1 MNLQRQLKS
10 ALQAMQSKGLD
21 RLDAQML
28 LLHALGQSTNN
39 RAWLMAHDT
48 NELTPDQQQTLDGFI
63 QRRLAGEPVAYI
75 VGRKEFFGLNLVV
88 NADVLVPRPDTE
100 CLVEWALELIP
111 LTLALS
117 HEGRGDKADADPLSP
132 GGRGQ
137 GRGGN
142 VLDLGTGSGAIGL
155 AIKHARPQAEVTLVD
170 ASQAAL
176 AVACGNATSL
186 GLTVHGLQSNW
197 FESVP
202 ADNRFDLIVS
212 NPPYIAD
219 GDSHLAA
226 LEHEPLMALTSGTDG
241 LDAIR
246 RIVQDAPRFLKSG
259 GWLLLEHGY
268 DQAAAVRQL
277 LTLQGFSSVA
287 SRLDLNGID
296 RCSGGML
303 AQ

>member
-1 MNLQRQLKS
+1 MNLKTIQFHLK
-10 ALQAMQSKGLD
+10 ALQSKGLD

-28 LLHALGQSTNN
+28 LLHALGQSTND
-39 RAWLMAHDT
+39 RAWLMSHDT
-48 NELTPDQQQTLDGFI
+48 DELTPAQQQTLDGFI
-63 QRRLAGEPVAYI
+63 QRRLSGEPVAYI
-75 VGRKEFFGLNLVV
+75 VGSKEFFGLSLAV

-100 CLVEWALELIP
+100 CLVEWALEVL
-111 LTLALS
+111 
-117 HEGRGDKADADPLSP
+117 PLSP

-170 ASQAAL
+170 ASQATL
-176 AVACGNATSL
+176 AVASGNASSL
-186 GLTVHGLQSNW
+186 GLVVHGLQSNW

-219 GDSHLAA
+219 GDAHLAA

-246 RIVQDAPRFLKSG
+246 RIVQDAPRFLRQG

-268 DQAAAVRQL
+268 DQAAAVREL
-277 LTLQGFSSVA
+277 LTRQGFSSVA
-287 SRLDLNGID
+287 SRLDLNGIE
-296 RCSGGML
+296 RCSGGLL

>member
-1 MNLQRQLKS
+1 MNPLRVV
-10 ALQAMQSKGLD
+10 LQATLDKGLD

-39 RAWLMAHDT
+39 RAWLMSHDT
-48 NELTPDQQQTLDGFI
+48 DEITITQQQTLEGFV
-63 QRRLAGEPVAYI
+63 QRRLSGEPVAYI
-75 VGRKEFFGLNLVV
+75 VGSKEFFGLNLAV

-117 HEGRGDKADADPLSP
+117 HEGRGDKADADSLSP

-170 ASQAAL
+170 ASQASL

-219 GDSHLAA
+219 GDAHLAE
-226 LEHEPLMALTSGTDG
+226 LEHEPLMALTSGVDG
-241 LDAIR
+241 LTAIR
-246 RIVQDAPRFLKSG
+246 RIIQDAPRFLRQG

-268 DQAAAVRQL
+268 DQAAAVREL
-277 LTLQGFSSVA
+277 LTRQGFSSIA
-287 SRLDLNGID
+287 SRLDLNGIE
-296 RCSGGML
+296 RCSGGLL

>member
-1 MNLQRQLKS
+1 
-10 ALQAMQSKGLD
+10 MQDKGLE
-21 RLDAQML
+21 RLDAQIL
-28 LLHALGQSTNN
+28 LLHALGQSTND
-39 RAWLMAHDT
+39 RAWLMSHDT
-48 NELTPDQQQTLDGFI
+48 DELTPAQQQTLDGFI

-75 VGRKEFFGLNLVV
+75 VGSKEFFGLSLAV

-100 CLVEWALELIP
+100 CLVEWALEVIP
-111 LTLALS
+111 TSQTPA
-117 HEGRGDKADADPLSP
+117 
-132 GGRGQ
+132 
-137 GRGGN
+137 

-155 AIKHARPQAEVTLVD
+155 AIKFARSQAEVTLVD
-170 ASQAAL
+170 ASQTAL

-186 GLTVHGLQSNW
+186 GLTIHGLQSNW
-197 FESVP
+197 FENVP
-202 ADNRFDLIVS
+202 SEQRFDLIVS

-287 SRLDLNGID
+287 SRLDLNGIE
-296 RCSGGML
+296 RCSGGVFL
-303 AQ
+303 S